1 MANFNLLHTLKF
13 PQDLRKLNEE
23 QQKNL
28 CWEIRQ
34 RLIRTL
40 SSTGG
45 HLASNLG
52 AVELTVALHTVF
64 DLPQDQIVWDVGH
77 QSYTHKLLTGRLKN
91 AAFRDSRV
99 RAKASMTHSSGDMQV
114 HRFLR
119 RMDLRRQKP

>member
-1 MANFNLLHTLKF
+1 MFDLANFNLLHTLKF

-91 AAFRDSRV
+91 FS
-99 RAKASMTHSSGDMQV
+99 KI
-114 HRFLR
+114 
-119 RMDLRRQKP
+119 RQDRKSVV